1 MKLRVFN
8 TKQVFT
14 LIKQVDNNRDK
25 TNNNN
30 R

>member
-1 MKLRVFN
+1 MKLKVFN

-14 LIKQVDNNRDK
+14 LIKQGDNNRDK